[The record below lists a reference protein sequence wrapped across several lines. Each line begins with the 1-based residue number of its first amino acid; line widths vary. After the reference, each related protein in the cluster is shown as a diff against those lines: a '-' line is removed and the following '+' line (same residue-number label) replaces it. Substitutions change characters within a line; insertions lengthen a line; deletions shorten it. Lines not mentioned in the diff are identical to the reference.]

1 MHECQC
7 CAVCGNCQQ
16 APDND
21 CPHTKV
27 VGDDSVKVVGFFH
40 AAMKLVHSGK
50 DIVLGQ
56 SSQIAHM
63 NLFPLKVATQRGNT
77 KLGRFDQ
84 SVKGLC

>member
-1 MHECQC
+1 MNTNAAQLAEIINKHLTMI
-7 CAVCGNCQQ
+7 ALI
-16 APDND
+16 PR
-21 CPHTKV
+21 V

>member
-1 MHECQC
+1 MNTNAAQLAEIINKHLTMI
-7 CAVCGNCQQ
+7 ALI
-16 APDND
+16 PR
-21 CPHTKV
+21 V
-27 VGDDSVKVVGFFH
+27 VGDDSVKVVGIFH

-56 SSQIAHM
+56 SSQIARM
-63 NLFPLKVATQRGNT
+63 NVFPLKMATQRGNT